1 MNIVKESDFSR
12 AVYNIEGIPADQ
24 DCINQFPDLLSLAHI
39 FMREDDLPEGVS
51 PDKVLRYLIY
61 MFGPGNPIRD
71 LFVGNIERR
80 KQWTLNK
87 LNIEIAEGETEGYA
101 EMCAMNKPWIADRFI
116 AFCHFF
122 KSADYAMIATADI
135 RMAKYQKMILLADI
149 NKAQDE
155 GYYVANLEKWRNA
168 IDKSVANILDG
179 ETSKRL
185 EESVVYTIKTDS
197 LGIMPEE
204 FTRAWRDGELFNEII
219 P

>member
-1 MNIVKESDFSR
+1 MSKDKDLDFSR
-12 AVYNIEGIPADQ
+12 CVYNIEGIPSDKN
-24 DCINQFPDLLSLAHI
+24 CIDYFPDLKSLAHV
-39 FMREDDLPEGVS
+39 FMREDDLPQGVD

-87 LNIEIAEGETEGYA
+87 LNLEIQEGETDGYA
-101 EMCAMNKPWIADRFI
+101 EMCAMNKAWIADRFVG
-116 AFCHFF
+116 FCHFF

-135 RMAKYQKMILLADI
+135 RMAKYQKMVLLADI
-149 NKAQDE
+149 TKAQDE
-155 GYYVANLEKWRNA
+155 GYYVANLEKWRA
-168 IDKSVANILDG
+168 AVEKATQNIMDG
-179 ETSKRL
+179 EVSKKL
-185 EESVVYTIKTDS
+185 EENVVYSIKTDS

-204 FTRAWRDGELFNEII
+204 FTRAWRDGELFMEVT